1 MTRKLTCFNMGTA
14 PRLHILIFILM
25 GINHYPTR
33 DTQRE
38 ILGKTGAEEPGP
50 F

>member
-1 MTRKLTCFNMGTA
+1 MGTA
-14 PRLHILIFILM
+14 ARLDILIFVLM
-25 GINHYPTR
+25 QINHYT
-33 DTQRE
+33 TGEKQRE